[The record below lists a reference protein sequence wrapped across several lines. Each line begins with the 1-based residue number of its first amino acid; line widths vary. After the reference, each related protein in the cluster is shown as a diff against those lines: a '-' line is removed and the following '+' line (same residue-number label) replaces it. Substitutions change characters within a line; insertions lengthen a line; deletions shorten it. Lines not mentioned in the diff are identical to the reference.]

1 MPPVITPATPAD
13 LPAILE
19 LLDGSKL
26 PRAGLDA
33 HVATTLVA
41 RDGKQLV
48 GTAALELYGEC
59 ALLRSVAVAPGLRG
73 QGLGQELTRHALA
86 LARRHK
92 IKSVYLLTE
101 TAGGFF
107 PRFGFRAIPRD
118 AVDPAVQRSVEF
130 TSACPTSALVM
141 VKQVSGV
148 GRQVSGPRTPLTPDT

>member
-1 MPPVITPATPAD
+1 MLTATLYRASTAPFFFSSRRRHTRLQGDWSSDVCSSD
-13 LPAILE
+13 L
-19 LLDGSKL
+19 
-26 PRAGLDA
+26 
-33 HVATTLVA
+33 
-41 RDGKQLV
+41 
-48 GTAALELYGEC
+48 
-59 ALLRSVAVAPGLRG
+59 
-73 QGLGQELTRHALA
+73 
-86 LARRHK
+86 HK

-148 GRQVSGPRTPLTPDT
+148 GRQVSGPRTPPDTRHLTPDT

>member
-26 PRAGLDA
+26 PRAGLEA

-41 RDGKQLV
+41 KEGKQLV

-59 ALLRSVAVAPGLRG
+59 ALLRSVAVAPELRG
-73 QGLGQELTRHALA
+73 HGLGQELTRHALA
-86 LARRHK
+86 LARRRN
-92 IKSVYLLTE
+92 IRTVYLLTE

-130 TSACPTSALVM
+130 TSACPTSALAM
-141 VKQVSGV
+141 AAELERRAS
-148 GRQVSGPRTPLTPDT
+148 T

>member
-19 LLDGSKL
+19 LLDGSNL

-41 RDGKQLV
+41 KEGKQLV

-59 ALLRSVAVAPGLRG
+59 ALLRSVAVAPELRG
-73 QGLGQELTRHALA
+73 HGLGQELTRHALA
-86 LARRHK
+86 LARRRN
-92 IKSVYLLTE
+92 IRTVYLLTE

-118 AVDPAVQRSVEF
+118 AVDPAVQRSIEF

-141 VKQVSGV
+141 RLDG
-148 GRQVSGPRTPLTPDT
+148 

>member
-19 LLDGSKL
+19 LLDGSNL

-41 RDGKQLV
+41 KEGKQLV

-59 ALLRSVAVAPGLRG
+59 ALLRSVAVAPELRG
-73 QGLGQELTRHALA
+73 HGLGQELTRHALA
-86 LARRHK
+86 LAHRHK

-101 TAGGFF
+101 TAGGIF

-118 AVDPAVQRSVEF
+118 AVHPAVQRSVEF
-130 TSACPTSALVM
+130 TSACPASALVM
-141 VKQVSGV
+141 RLELRPQPAAVS
-148 GRQVSGPRTPLTPDT
+148 